1 MVLKSLDTT
10 PQNIN
15 ARHEKPN
22 LSVITNSCLLS
33 NCCLLFALGRPQY
46 GWVTTVSN
54 VGVPQ
59 GTVLSLFLLTLHKS
73 DFIYN
78 SECCHEQKVTDTT
91 AVVGCIRSGQDEE
104 YRKLI
109 ADFVEWCES
118 RQFHLNSSKTK
129 ELMVD
134 FRVSGWGLGAEA

>member
-1 MVLKSLDTT
+1 M
-10 PQNIN
+10 
-15 ARHEKPN
+15 
-22 LSVITNSCLLS
+22 
-33 NCCLLFALGRPQY
+33 
-46 GWVTTVSN
+46 VSN

-59 GTVLSLFLLTLHKS
+59 GTVLSLLLLTLYKS

-78 SECCHEQKVTDTT
+78 SECCHGQKVTDTT
-91 AVVGCIRSGQDEE
+91 AAVGCIRSGQDEE

-134 FRVSGWGLGAEA
+134 FRVSGWGLGRKHKEVFHIWKKCRGRQALLLVWSWID

>member
-1 MVLKSLDTT
+1 M
-10 PQNIN
+10 
-15 ARHEKPN
+15 
-22 LSVITNSCLLS
+22 
-33 NCCLLFALGRPQY
+33 
-46 GWVTTVSN
+46 VSN

-59 GTVLSLFLLTLHKS
+59 GTVLSLFLLTLYKS

-104 YRKLI
+104 YRKPI
-109 ADFVEWCES
+109 VDFVEWCES

>member
-1 MVLKSLDTT
+1 M
-10 PQNIN
+10 
-15 ARHEKPN
+15 
-22 LSVITNSCLLS
+22 
-33 NCCLLFALGRPQY
+33 
-46 GWVTTVSN
+46 
-54 VGVPQ
+54 
-59 GTVLSLFLLTLHKS
+59 LSLFLLTLYKS

-78 SECCHEQKVTDTT
+78 SECCHKQKVTDTT

-109 ADFVEWCES
+109 AGFVEWCES

-134 FRVSGWGLGAEA
+134 FKCFTSGKMQRKASFVVGMELDRLTIVAA